1 MASGQTLD
9 YKVANSY
16 EPPSSAAATPSKRG
30 TTDIPVLEFSPSASE
45 TALFGCYMPR
55 KYGGGGV
62 TVTIGWMAT
71 DVTVGPDDVRW
82 DVAFKS
88 VTPDADDLD
97 TKSFA
102 AVNSV
107 TSTEPSA
114 SGETQDAAIT
124 FTDGADMDSVAAGEY
139 YRLKVTRD
147 HDHADDDLGG
157 DAELLYV
164 EIKET

>member
-16 EPPSSAAATPSKRG
+16 EPPSSNAATPSKRG
-30 TTDIPVLEFSPSASE
+30 TTDIPVLEFAPGTDE

-55 KYGGGGV
+55 NYGGGGV

-88 VTPDADDLD
+88 VTKDADDLD
-97 TKSFA
+97 TKTFA

-107 TSTEPSA
+107 TSPEASA
-114 SGETQDAAIT
+114 SGETQEAEVA

-147 HDHADDDLGG
+147 QDHGDDDLGS
-157 DAELLYV
+157 DAELLFV